1 MAKVQVDFSIVDDQC
16 MIRLNSQ
23 WFNKE
28 NPTDVIS
35 FPMNQNDADTGHEDP
50 MLLPKLA
57 GEIVVD
63 EDEIKRNAEKFGVS
77 FEQELARVVA
87 HGVLHLYGYEDDT
100 EEGRQAMKIIE
111 DAVVNDFRS

>member
-1 MAKVQVDFSIVDDQC
+1 MAKIQVDFSIVDDQF

-35 FPMNQNDADTGHEDP
+35 FPMSQNDSDTAPEETT
-50 MLLPKLA
+50 LLPKLA

-63 EDEIKRNAEKFGVS
+63 EDEIRRNAEKFGVS

-100 EEGRQAMKIIE
+100 DERRQAMKSIE
-111 DAVVNDFRS
+111 DTVVNDFR